1 VPTYLLT
8 HHHAPSECPSAFAA
22 WHGFSSPL
30 RRTMTISSCLAE
42 GHSLWWT
49 VEAPSPEEALGLLPP
64 FVADRSEVA
73 EVREVKIP

>member
-1 VPTYLLT
+1 
-8 HHHAPSECPSAFAA
+8 
-22 WHGFSSPL
+22 
-30 RRTMTISSCLAE
+30 MTISSCLAE

-49 VEAPSPEEALGLLPP
+49 VDAPSPDEALGLLPP